1 MKKTALIL
9 IVLTLL
15 SALFTGCSG
24 KKRCFKVPDPMP
36 RAVVLG
42 YQNTLAKK
50 YTPVSEGR
58 IPVFKEEDALFD
70 GSTGSLSLG
79 FDYTHTQKHDQS
91 PASTVLIVASFPSAR
106 IVERDDGMLILTYDI
121 DSGYRVFY
129 LIPPENEYLVATGTP
144 FVVKDAHSYKE
155 FSKLKI
161 GDDISKVE
169 AIDSVASLFMK
180 YIRRQSDTV
189 RFHLLFNSPGEQY
202 NAPMS
207 TVHYL
212 TDGILKIEYK
222 MLDDDATV
230 VITNIIYNKDR
241 ILPDPEGNPIDY
253 TVSEDDLPF

>member
-1 MKKTALIL
+1 MKKTALML
-9 IVLTLL
+9 VVLVLL
-15 SALFTGCSG
+15 SALLTGCTG

-36 RAVVLG
+36 QAVVLG
-42 YQNTLAKK
+42 YENNYVEKN
-50 YTPVSEGR
+50 TPVREGR
-58 IPVFKEEDALFD
+58 IPVFKEEDVLF
-70 GSTGSLSLG
+70 SNHICSLSLG
-79 FDYTHTQKHDQS
+79 LDYTHNRFL
-91 PASTVLIVASFPSAR
+91 ASSKGWTEGIIAGYPTPK
-106 IVERDDGMLILTYDI
+106 IVERDDGTLILTYDM

-129 LIPPENEYLVATGTP
+129 LIPPDDEYLYATGTP

-161 GDDISKVE
+161 GDDISEVE
-169 AIDSVASLFMK
+169 KIDSVASLFMK
-180 YIRRQSDTV
+180 QVDWVNKTTD
-189 RFHLLFNSPGEQY
+189 FHLIFNYDGEHF

-230 VITNIIYNKDR
+230 VITNIIYSKDR